1 MYNSRT
7 PADLDKEREQA
18 FADDKNSHWWAIHQK
33 KEARRAHEHG
43 LISYMFIRFFI
54 SLAWLVKWLMILAVV
69 TVGSF
74 VGYEVYK
81 RKVQSAYKNRR
92 MMA

>member
-1 MYNSRT
+1 M
-7 PADLDKEREQA
+7 L
-18 FADDKNSHWWAIHQK
+18 
-33 KEARRAHEHG
+33 
-43 LISYMFIRFFI
+43 IRFFI
-54 SLAWLVKWLMILAVV
+54 SLAWLIKWLVILALVA
-69 TVGSF
+69 VGSF